1 MKIEVYL
8 EKAVFRRFTMFD
20 ILSRRKLWRSP
31 VCFAAILGV
40 CACIC
45 FAMRHVD
52 GAVLLGS
59 ILLIVGLGMP
69 CVYFSTFFLSLRRH
83 IAASGLDTPRL
94 VYTLELTRDDDGVH
108 VRNDTEHAAYRWKDV
123 YHIYRDT
130 AATYL
135 FMTADRAF
143 LLPDACLETTPGELW
158 QFLRSM
164 VPEEKCTDLRKKK

>member
-8 EKAVFRRFTMFD
+8 DKAVFRRFTMFD
-20 ILSRRKLWRSP
+20 ILKRRKLWRSP
-31 VCFAAILGV
+31 VWFAGILGV

-45 FAMRHVD
+45 FLMHHVD

-69 CVYFSTFFLSLRRH
+69 CVYFSTFFLSLNRH
-83 IAASGLDTPRL
+83 IAANGLTSPRL
-94 VYTLELTRDDDGVH
+94 VYTLELTGEDDGIH
-108 VRNDTEHAAYRWKDV
+108 IHNENEQAAYLWKDV

-130 AATYL
+130 SAIYL
-135 FMTADRAF
+135 YMTADRAF
-143 LLPDACLETTPGELW
+143 LLPNACMEGAPDDLW

-164 VPEEKCTDLRKKK
+164 VPAEKATDLRGKK